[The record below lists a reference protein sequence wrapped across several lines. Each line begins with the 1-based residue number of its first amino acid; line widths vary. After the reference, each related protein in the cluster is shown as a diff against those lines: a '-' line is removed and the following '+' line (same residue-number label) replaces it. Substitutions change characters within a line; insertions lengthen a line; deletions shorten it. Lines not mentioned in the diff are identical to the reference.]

1 MCLTFSFSYIYIPAP
16 PSGTDKCVLLGCL
29 VRFLGKQADSENHL
43 IFEHIFLKG
52 NYVDTF
58 FQVANN
64 GYVLCSFQF
73 CQPLPNLCV
82 QISPVGKH
90 VAGFE
95 A

>member
-1 MCLTFSFSYIYIPAP
+1 MCTFRVF
-16 PSGTDKCVLLGCL
+16 GTLFWLK
-29 VRFLGKQADSENHL
+29 RADSENNL
-43 IFEHIFLKG
+43 IFEHIFSKG
-52 NYVDTF
+52 NYVDIF

-64 GYVLCSFQF
+64 GYVLCRFQF
-73 CQPLPNLCV
+73 CQPLPNLCSNIYV